1 MHSGRYVQ
9 AHLRLLLPD
18 KNNSAKQHLDSAS
31 ATAGLGTSL
40 GIRVGGASSTLALPA
55 GRPRAQN
62 TEDIGHNSVSDAARD
77 DAVQLPC
84 IASVHLQDAAS
95 KAAANHTCSQAS
107 AQWGCLNASVP
118 LSEQLRK
125 AGGACAAVL
134 GISALVFVN
143 GVPCT
148 SPARG
153 PLVRC

>member
-1 MHSGRYVQ
+1 MFWTLREMMLCSCPASQ
-9 AHLRLLLPD
+9 AF
-18 KNNSAKQHLDSAS
+18 
-31 ATAGLGTSL
+31 TS
-40 GIRVGGASSTLALPA
+40 RTLPA
-55 GRPRAQN
+55 RPRQ
-62 TEDIGHNSVSDAARD
+62 
-77 DAVQLPC
+77 
-84 IASVHLQDAAS
+84 
-95 KAAANHTCSQAS
+95 NHTCSQAS